1 MAFFRNTAGQK
12 IGAQL
17 ASATDGSP
25 YTTGPVSAFITLDA
39 GTQTAGTGG
48 TCVHEG
54 EGYWTYSPSQAETDG
69 ILCAYTFIGT
79 GAVPQTVQIF
89 STAVPTLTPT
99 QGVPVAG
106 AVAAL
111 DLITDAFYELN
122 VFMPGE
128 SIPNADAQTGLRYL
142 NRMLSIWKTQSFT
155 IPAILRSVLSWTVGK
170 GGPTNPYTIGSGG
183 DFDIARPSNQQSI
196 KQAML
201 LLVDGST
208 EIPLG
213 MMTDQSYDQL
223 PVKNL
228 AGAQP
233 TSIYYNPTFTSGLG
247 TINAW
252 PVPNTTTT
260 RPVLYCEQALTTFG
274 NLTTAY
280 QLPDGYDDALMYC
293 LALRLAGPYG
303 KPVTDDLREFATQ
316 GLRLIKRANVK
327 PSDMQNYF
335 TRAAYYDIN
344 SGTTFVR

>member
-1 MAFFRNTAGQK
+1 MAFYRDTANQK

-25 YTTGPVSAFITLDA
+25 YTTGPVSIFVTLDA

-48 TCVHEG
+48 AGVHEG

-79 GAVPQTVQIF
+79 GAVPQTIQIF
-89 STAVPTLTPT
+89 TTAVPTLTPT
-99 QGVPVAG
+99 TGVPVAG

-111 DLITDAFYELN
+111 DLVMDSFYELN
-122 VFMPGE
+122 CFLPGE

-142 NRMLSIWKTQSFT
+142 NRMLSLWKTQSLT
-155 IPAILRSVLSWTVGK
+155 IPGVLRSVLSWTAGK
-170 GGPTNPYTIGSGG
+170 GGPSNPYTIGPGG

-213 MMTDQSYDQL
+213 LMTDQSYDQL

-228 AGAQP
+228 AGTQP
-233 TSIYYNPTFTSGLG
+233 TQIYYNPTFTSGLG

-260 RPVLYCEQALTTFG
+260 RPVLYCEQPLTTFG

-280 QLPDGYDDALMYC
+280 QLPDGYDEALMYN
-293 LALRLAGPYG
+293 LAVRLAGPYG
-303 KPVTDDLREFATQ
+303 KPVSDDLREFAAQ
-316 GLRLIKRANVK
+316 GLRLIKRGNVK
-327 PSDMQNYF
+327 TQ
-335 TRAAYYDIN
+335 
-344 SGTTFVR
+344 